1 MQILSSINLIN
12 NNQLIEN
19 ISEIASIILILS
31 GILLVVIGI
40 IFLYKRVTVKNEID
54 KERKNKLNQY
64 EIKIVENQI
73 EIDKLKATNDEL
85 SKVVH
90 RDNHIMG
97 ALRQSIAK
105 ELQEQVNANSK
116 SNFEKIPLE
125 KIPLEKILKL
135 LDNRSEKIVSE
146 QARLKKLPPT
156 GLPLIDGALSD
167 MLIKANAHN
176 IQFDISITTNIKSL
190 INNYLTQTELQT
202 LLCDHIKDAIIATEH
217 SKAENKRVFL
227 IIRKEN
233 NIFEISVK
241 DNGAEFEFDVLDTI
255 GKSRITTHKNS
266 GGTGTGF
273 YTTFETL
280 KKYKA
285 SLNICE
291 YKRNNV
297 FTKSVS
303 FIFDDMQEYRILS
316 YRGTDLQKNLKREDV
331 IIKTMN
337 W

>member
-19 ISEIASIILILS
+19 ISEITSIILILS
-31 GILLVVIGI
+31 GILMVVIGI

-90 RDNHIMG
+90 RDNHILG

-105 ELQEQVNANSK
+105 ELQEQVYANSK
-116 SNFEKIPLE
+116 SNFEKIPF
-125 KIPLEKILKL
+125 EKILKL

-202 LLCDHIKDAIIATEH
+202 LLCDHIKDAIIANEH

-241 DNGAEFEFDVLDTI
+241 DNGEEFEFDVLDTI

-316 YRGTDLQKNLKREDV
+316 YRGTDLQKYLKREDV